1 MQEIPTTTDQSNKK
15 RRRNVLSRVSNH
27 LYRISS
33 KGAPESEPKI
43 NHVTSEE
50 ARDADPTTVFW
61 PVGLLSRECPN
72 SRILMFG
79 YDSKVTKYSTGAI
92 SENSIFS
99 HAKDLLF
106 SLCRERTLH
115 RPLIC
120 VAHSLGGI
128 IVKEVSLTHAILLRL
143 IGCPSDAV

>member
-1 MQEIPTTTDQSNKK
+1 M
-15 RRRNVLSRVSNH
+15 SNH
-27 LYRISS
+27 LHRISS
-33 KGAPESEPKI
+33 KGAPASELKI

-50 ARDADPTTVFW
+50 ARAADPTTVFW
-61 PVGLLSRECPN
+61 PVELLSRECPN

-79 YDSKVTKYSTGAI
+79 YDSKVTKYSTGGI

-128 IVKEVSLTHAILLRL
+128 IVKEVSLTRGILL
-143 IGCPSDAV
+143 